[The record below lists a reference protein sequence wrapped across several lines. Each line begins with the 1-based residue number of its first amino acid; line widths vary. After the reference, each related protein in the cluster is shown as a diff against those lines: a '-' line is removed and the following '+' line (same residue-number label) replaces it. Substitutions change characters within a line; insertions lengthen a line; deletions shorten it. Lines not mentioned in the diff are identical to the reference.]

1 MPKSQRFLLTCV
13 GKLSGLRDRRLNN
26 LQSLFLTT
34 VSEHGLQLERVIEMI
49 LYRGLSPASDEDELL
64 DPGGTGF
71 LDGVLDERFIDNREH
86 FLRHRLGCRQETRTK
101 PPNRKDRLPNW
112 YWHI

>member
-1 MPKSQRFLLTCV
+1 MTKPQRFLLARI
-13 GKLSGLRDRRLNN
+13 GKLAGLRNRRLDN
-26 LQSLFLTT
+26 LQRLFLTA
-34 VSEHGLQLERVIEMI
+34 VSEHGLQLERMIEMI
-49 LYRGLSPASDEDELL
+49 LYRGLSPAGDEDELL
-64 DPGGTGF
+64 DSGGTGF
-71 LDGVLDERFIDNREH
+71 LDGVLDKRFIDNREH